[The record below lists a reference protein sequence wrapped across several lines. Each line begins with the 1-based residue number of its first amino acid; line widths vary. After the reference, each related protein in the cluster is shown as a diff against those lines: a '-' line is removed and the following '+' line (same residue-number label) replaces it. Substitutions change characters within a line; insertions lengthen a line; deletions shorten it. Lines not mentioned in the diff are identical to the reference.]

1 MQYCLGGIN
10 FFLYKVAR
18 SKNSTA
24 LVQCKQVSYISLPV
38 FACAFC
44 LVLKKHCT
52 AVAVNFTSK
61 NKTNIHVFEFQMI
74 FTAEALCCKAK
85 IQFSTSQTG
94 LSASL
99 MLLL

>member
-44 LVLKKHCT
+44 LVLKNIALQSLLTLPQKT
-52 AVAVNFTSK
+52 KQTSMCLNSK
-61 NKTNIHVFEFQMI
+61 
-74 FTAEALCCKAK
+74 
-85 IQFSTSQTG
+85 
-94 LSASL
+94 
-99 MLLL
+99 